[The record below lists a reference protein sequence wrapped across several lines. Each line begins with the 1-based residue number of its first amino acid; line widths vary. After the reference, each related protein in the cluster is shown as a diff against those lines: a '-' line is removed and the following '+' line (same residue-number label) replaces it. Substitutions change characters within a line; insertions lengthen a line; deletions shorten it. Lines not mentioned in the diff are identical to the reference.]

1 MSGSGGSGKRS
12 ASERESDGTERGRR
26 NESVR
31 GREKE
36 SENGRET
43 ETRTVIA
50 GPERGSGS
58 ETGRG
63 IEAGREVPTAAD
75 RGR

>member
-1 MSGSGGSGKRS
+1 MSGRGGSGKRS
-12 ASERESDGTERGRR
+12 VSERESDGTERGRR

-31 GREKE
+31 GREKG

-75 RGR
+75 QGR